1 MSRHNQILPIALGIF
16 LLSAC
21 ATDDPNRR
29 AKTGAAIGAVTGAVI
44 GNQSSSKNGKYVGAV
59 IGALSGAAVGNY
71 MDKQQQQLE
80 RELALERR
88 KQQISVV
95 RLDEETL
102 RLDIKSEAS
111 FDINSATLSNSF
123 RDSLD
128 TMAEIIGEF
137 DKTAV
142 HIIGHTDSTGSKQHN
157 QTLSQHRARSVAT
170 HFSQNGV
177 YQKRMRTAGRGENA
191 PRFDNSTE
199 YGRRMN
205 RRVEIYLK
213 TITKGRE
220 AEAFRTPRSTS

>member
-1 MSRHNQILPIALGIF
+1 MSHQKQILPIALGIF

-71 MDKQQQQLE
+71 MDKQQRQLE
-80 RELALERR
+80 RDLALERR

-95 RLDEETL
+95 RIDEETL
-102 RLDIKSEAS
+102 RLDINSEAS

-123 RDSLD
+123 QSSLN

-142 HIIGHTDSTGSKQHN
+142 HIIGHTDSTGSKQYN
-157 QTLSQHRARSVAT
+157 QTLSQRRARSVAT
-170 HFSQNGV
+170 HFAQHGV
-177 YQKRMRTAGRGENA
+177 FQKRLRTTGRGENS
-191 PRFDNSTE
+191 PRFDNSTN

-220 AEAFRTPRSTS
+220 AEAFRTPHPAS